1 MPVSSTAI
9 LEVAVLSFSITICKN
24 IKINKLGYINKN
36 KTLLINK
43 AIHKQK
49 KTHNYQK

>member
-1 MPVSSTAI
+1 MPVSPTAI

-24 IKINKLGYINKN
+24 IKIKELEYINHN
-36 KTLLINK
+36 KILLINK

-49 KTHNYQK
+49 KTHIRV